1 MMISLEINGLDE
13 ARAFME
19 RTGRSLRP
27 AVTDG
32 LRSMV
37 AAGAQHIGQNLLT
50 NQALAVRTGNL
61 RDAVQGWLESD
72 LVGVIGVVDNSAVE
86 KYKWL
91 LGDNPENQPK
101 TIRPKNAKYLAI
113 PLKEALTGSGV
124 VKGEF
129 DRPLKQIGG
138 QYDTAIYPSKSGQL
152 IFWYRRGKTDRSK
165 MRPLFVLKRS
175 VEVYDTGAIADGVA
189 EKLDDMTRILNDKLK
204 EAQR

>member
-1 MMISLEINGLDE
+1 MMISIDIGGLAE
-13 ARAFME
+13 AQAFME
-19 RTGRSLRP
+19 RTGRNLRP

-37 AAGAQHIGQNLLT
+37 DAGAEHIRQNLLT
-50 NQALAVRTGNL
+50 NQSLKVRTGHL
-61 RDAVQGWLESD
+61 RQYTQGWMESD
-72 LVGVIGVVDNSAVE
+72 LVGVIGVVENSTVE
-86 KYKWL
+86 HYKWL

-129 DRPLKQIGG
+129 DRPLKEIR
-138 QYDTAIYPSKSGQL
+138 QYDTAIFPSKAGQL
-152 IFWYRRGKTDRSK
+152 LFWYRRGKTDRSK
-165 MRPLFVLKRS
+165 WRPLFALKRS
-175 VEVYDTGAIADGVA
+175 VEVYDTGAIVDGVD
-189 EKLDDMTRILNDKLK
+189 EKLGDMTKILNDKLR